1 MDGTAFAFCQVDQF
15 TPDLVEYLSG
25 NQGFRLSGYSDSFG
39 WEVNA
44 PQETARILNVSNIQA
59 DGSLVSGYS
68 RVFRTG
74 LEDVMSNVAASLT
87 TWALQHNADSFN
99 GTALLPEVYV
109 DVHWPWLALP
119 AALIVLSIVFL
130 GLTMLL
136 NKDQGRDL
144 WKTSALP
151 VLYYGLEDTSRDQEA
166 HSLLS
171 KMERSANS
179 TSVGLRFSDV

>member
-1 MDGTAFAFCQVDQF
+1 MDGMAFVAWPLPFVKSTQF
-15 TPDLVEYLSG
+15 TPDLIEYLSG
-25 NQGFRLSGYSDSFG
+25 NQGFKLSGYSDSFG

-44 PQETARILNVSNIQA
+44 PQKTARILNGSDIQA

-74 LEDVMSNVAASLT
+74 LEDVMRNVAASLT
-87 TWALQHNADSFN
+87 TWALQHNADNFN

-136 NKDQGRDL
+136 NTDQGRDL

-151 VLYYGLEDTSRDQEA
+151 VLKHGL
-166 HSLLS
+166 
-171 KMERSANS
+171 
-179 TSVGLRFSDV
+179 